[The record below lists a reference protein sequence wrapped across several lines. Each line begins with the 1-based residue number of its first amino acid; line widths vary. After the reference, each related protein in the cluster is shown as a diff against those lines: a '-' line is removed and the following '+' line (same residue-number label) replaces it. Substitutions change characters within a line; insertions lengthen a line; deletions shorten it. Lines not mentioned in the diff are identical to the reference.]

1 MLDTQADSGIQRLE
15 ALKAANR
22 VRLARA
28 ELKRKVAAGEVSAA
42 DVVLSCPWEAASM
55 PISDLLRSQRRWGA
69 ARCRRLLVSLSLP
82 ENKEIGTMTERQ
94 RVVLAAMLGGGA
106 DPRSERRVASSQRL
120 AVERRRTAVAA

>member
-1 MLDTQADSGIQRLE
+1 MFETQAHTGDQRLA

-42 DVVLSCPWEAASM
+42 DVVVNCPWEAASM

-82 ENKEIGTMTERQ
+82 ENKEVGTMTERQ
-94 RVVLAAMLGGGA
+94 RVVLAAMLGGGP
-106 DPRSERRVASSQRL
+106 DPRALDRESEPP
-120 AVERRRTAVAA
+120 VERRSRTFVAA